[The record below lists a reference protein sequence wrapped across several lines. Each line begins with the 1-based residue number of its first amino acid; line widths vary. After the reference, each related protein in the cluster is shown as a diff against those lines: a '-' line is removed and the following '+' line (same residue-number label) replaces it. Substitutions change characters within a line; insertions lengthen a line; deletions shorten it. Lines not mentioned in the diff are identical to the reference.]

1 MKLDEKVIDKI
12 VESVVRKL
20 ADQGVE
26 KDEAAMDT
34 SPAVATADGVFQ
46 DMITCIK
53 ATCKAQKA
61 LVALPLETRGKV
73 IAAIRDTGQAHAETY
88 GRMEFEETGLG
99 KLADN
104 VSKNIS
110 ACQVMGME
118 DLTPEVYTGDK
129 GVTIIERLP
138 VGVIASV
145 HPVTNAAP
153 SILFNA
159 IMMMSGGNAVVVNPH
174 PKTKQVSAR
183 VIRDLNGAIIAAG
196 GPLNCLTCLEEP
208 SVPSA
213 QQLMT
218 HEDIGMIAVTGGHG
232 VVDFATKTG
241 KRVIAGGPGNPPVV
255 VDETADLDRAAKC
268 IVQGAG
274 FSNCIAC
281 ASEKEIFVVDC
292 VADQL
297 KDKLKK
303 YGAHEI
309 SATQGE
315 QLVGR
320 IFKEV
325 KEPGGPSVIN
335 MDYIGKTPQFIL
347 KSIDQNVGSEVQ
359 IIILETGPDHPLI
372 WTEQIMP
379 VLPIV
384 RCRDVSEAIDRAVA
398 AEQNFGHTMAI
409 HSNNLANIQKM
420 AGRASCASFVKNGAC
435 GLGGVGV
442 TGEGYVSFHIATNG
456 EGHTRP
462 KSFTRIRRCVMTD
475 DLRYRYGSSV

>member
-34 SPAVATADGVFQ
+34 SPAVATSDGVFQ

-159 IMMMSGGNAVVVNPH
+159 IMMMSGGN
-174 PKTKQVSAR
+174 
-183 VIRDLNGAIIAAG
+183 
-196 GPLNCLTCLEEP
+196 
-208 SVPSA
+208 
-213 QQLMT
+213 
-218 HEDIGMIAVTGGHG
+218 
-232 VVDFATKTG
+232 
-241 KRVIAGGPGNPPVV
+241 
-255 VDETADLDRAAKC
+255 
-268 IVQGAG
+268 
-274 FSNCIAC
+274 
-281 ASEKEIFVVDC
+281 EI
-292 VADQL
+292 
-297 KDKLKK
+297 
-303 YGAHEI
+303 
-309 SATQGE
+309 
-315 QLVGR
+315 
-320 IFKEV
+320 
-325 KEPGGPSVIN
+325 
-335 MDYIGKTPQFIL
+335 
-347 KSIDQNVGSEVQ
+347 
-359 IIILETGPDHPLI
+359 
-372 WTEQIMP
+372 
-379 VLPIV
+379 
-384 RCRDVSEAIDRAVA
+384 
-398 AEQNFGHTMAI
+398 
-409 HSNNLANIQKM
+409 
-420 AGRASCASFVKNGAC
+420 GRAHV
-435 GLGGVGV
+435 
-442 TGEGYVSFHIATNG
+442 
-456 EGHTRP
+456 
-462 KSFTRIRRCVMTD
+462 
-475 DLRYRYGSSV
+475 